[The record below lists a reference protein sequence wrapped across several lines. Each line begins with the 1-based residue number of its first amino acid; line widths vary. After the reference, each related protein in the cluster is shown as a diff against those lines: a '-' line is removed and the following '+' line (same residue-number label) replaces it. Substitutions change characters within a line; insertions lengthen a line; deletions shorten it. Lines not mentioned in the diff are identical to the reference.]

1 MKGHSRGTIRPIAL
15 SGRRTW
21 ALDTPPSIKATRNS
35 TAEQLTNPRAIPP
48 ARRTVVIGCTAA
60 YARLS
65 RGGDPHPSLRIAA
78 DGAAGQLG
86 ALPKDTRRRL
96 RLALAHRANRP
107 TTAALPHAK
116 KPMRSKPEVD
126 ILTLKSRGA
135 QHGQHTIRWKEQ
147 GMISSAMWCVC
158 AAHWLSIA
166 RELDPTRCWLE
177 TPWFLLLRLAF
188 QQLSQHMSNI
198 VPHPAYNRQSSS
210 LSVKRAVGA
219 GNGATRGAWKAP
231 GQAAYLARLQSA
243 RRGLPRDRRGR
254 PWGAVVNVSVKRLI
268 TLNLFPC

>member
-1 MKGHSRGTIRPIAL
+1 MRLDVL
-15 SGRRTW
+15 SC
-21 ALDTPPSIKATRNS
+21 S
-35 TAEQLTNPRAIPP
+35 
-48 ARRTVVIGCTAA
+48 
-60 YARLS
+60 
-65 RGGDPHPSLRIAA
+65 GDLQSSLRIAA

-158 AAHWLSIA
+158 AAHWLPTA
-166 RELDPTRCWLE
+166 RELDLARCWLE
-177 TPWFLLLRLAF
+177 TPGFLLLRLAF
-188 QQLSQHMSNI
+188 QQLLQHIDDI
-198 VPHPAYNRQSSS
+198 VLQPAYSRQSSS
-210 LSVKRAVGA
+210 LSVERAVGA

-231 GQAAYLARLQSA
+231 GQAADLARLQSA

-254 PWGAVVNVSVKRLI
+254 PWGAVVNVSVKRL
-268 TLNLFPC
+268 TGWAARPCGRRCVSWVRVYVQCVRRGWWFRTEDTMSRRQNGR